1 MKRIC
6 SAIFLGGVACS
17 THGQSSV
24 SLYGILDLGVTY
36 VSDAQTGRAGQML
49 MGGHQFALTD
59 GTSTGTSGSR
69 WGLRGVEDL
78 GGGLNALFVVENG
91 FNANNGTLA
100 QGGTE
105 FGRQV
110 YVGLSNG
117 VGTVKLG
124 RQYDPYVDFLQP
136 LAVVGQWAGYMGTH
150 PDDLD
155 NLANTN
161 RINNAIKFST
171 VSYKGFRAEAAY
183 SFGGVAGN
191 VTQDQIWSAG
201 AGYSGGPIT
210 IGVGY
215 LNARDPN
222 ISFFGNTPNKGGVT
236 VDNMGG
242 FGTAMSAQ
250 MNPVF
255 AGYASAKTQQIAGL
269 GAAYALG
276 PTTFGVVATNTRF
289 ESLGSSS
296 GPNPLGYSG
305 TAQFTNVEL
314 SVSSRVSPTLL
325 LGTAFDYTKRNS
337 VDGDGGAK
345 YLQLDF
351 GGDYNLSKRT
361 DVYALAVLQ
370 RASGRDSLGQPAV
383 ASISGFSPSA
393 TNKQVG
399 FRLALR
405 HRF

>member
-1 MKRIC
+1 VKRIC
-6 SAIFLGGVACS
+6 FAIFLGGVACS
-17 THGQSSV
+17 AHAQSSV
-24 SLYGILDLGVTY
+24 TLYGFLDLGVTY
-36 VSDAQTGRAGQML
+36 VNNTQTGTIGQKL
-49 MGGHQFALTD
+49 TGGHQFAMTD
-59 GTSTGTSGSR
+59 GTSTGIGSR
-69 WGLRGVEDL
+69 WGIRGVEDL
-78 GGGLNALFVVENG
+78 GGGLKALVVLENG
-91 FNANNGTLA
+91 FNTNNGTLG
-100 QGGTE
+100 QGGDE

-110 YVGLSNG
+110 YVGLANS

-136 LAVVGQWAGYMGTH
+136 LAFVGQWAGYMGTH

-155 NLANTN
+155 NLGNTN
-161 RINNAIKFST
+161 RINNAIKFAT
-171 VSYKGFRAEAAY
+171 LSYQGFSAEAAY

-191 VTQDQIWSAG
+191 FTQDQIWSAG

-236 VDNMGG
+236 VDNMGA
-242 FGTAMSAQ
+242 FSTATSAQ

-255 AGYASAKTQQIAGL
+255 AGYASAKTQQIVGV
-269 GAAYALG
+269 GAAYALDS
-276 PTTFGVVATNTRF
+276 TTLGVVVTNTRF
-289 ESLGSSS
+289 ESLGSAS
-296 GPNPLGYSG
+296 GPNPLSYSG

-314 SVSSRVSPTLL
+314 SVSSRVNPSLL
-325 LGTAFDYTKRNS
+325 LGIAFDYTKRNS

-345 YLQLDF
+345 YLQLGF

-361 DVYALAVLQ
+361 DVYALALLQ

-393 TNKQVG
+393 TNKQAG